1 MLVTFK
7 VKGLKREIL
16 KPLHG
21 GPFLVL
27 TFAHSRSDYHSHLNF
42 EFGVYVIVY
51 LQDVEAHTSKP
62 CGKHSMVL
70 SLISYIGCGL
80 SILGLS
86 LTIFTFAFFR

>member
-16 KPLHG
+16 KSLLG
-21 GPFLVL
+21 GPFPVL
-27 TFAHSRSDYHSHLNF
+27 TFAHSRSDYHSHLKP
-42 EFGVYVIVY
+42 GVYVIVY

>member
-7 VKGLKREIL
+7 VKGLIREIL
-16 KPLHG
+16 KPLLG
-21 GPFLVL
+21 GPFPVL
-27 TFAHSRSDYHSHLNF
+27 TFAHNRSDYHH
-42 EFGVYVIVY
+42 GVYVIVY

>member
-21 GPFLVL
+21 GPFPVL
-27 TFAHSRSDYHSHLNF
+27 TFAHSRSNYHSHLKH
-42 EFGVYVIVY
+42 GVYVIVY

>member
-16 KPLHG
+16 KPLLG
-21 GPFLVL
+21 GPFPVL
-27 TFAHSRSDYHSHLNF
+27 TFAHSKH
-42 EFGVYVIVY
+42 VIVY

>member
-16 KPLHG
+16 KPLLG
-21 GPFLVL
+21 GPFPVL
-27 TFAHSRSDYHSHLNF
+27 TFAHSRSDYYSHLKP
-42 EFGVYVIVY
+42 GVYVIVY

>member
-16 KPLHG
+16 KPLYG

-27 TFAHSRSDYHSHLNF
+27 TFAHSRSDYHSHLKP
-42 EFGVYVIVY
+42 GVYVIVY

>member
-1 MLVTFK
+1 MLVTFI

-16 KPLHG
+16 KPLLG
-21 GPFLVL
+21 GPFPVL
-27 TFAHSRSDYHSHLNF
+27 TFAHSRSDYHSHLKY
-42 EFGVYVIVY
+42 GVYVIVY
-51 LQDVEAHTSKP
+51 LQDVEAHNSKP